1 MFQSLYSPAVAESLT
16 VVLVGLEPESTSLSL
31 SFLLGQD
38 YHVFRVAV
46 PQRVGYTEITLQENG
61 YSVERGAMR
70 KDFDEVSSFVAALQQ
85 EDLIQTGNTSNWM
98 DPLRLKLAS
107 SSIRRG
113 LRLLVPDGL
122 RGLIENS
129 ALLSTLAD
137 QADFVFV
144 AGPVNASIPEKEQSL
159 LKTLISRSNGFLA
172 IFTDDQTTPP
182 APASGWNQSMGV
194 SMLPPIFTSSVAN
207 QVRSSEI
214 LNRLT
219 SENSELRLAL
229 IETRKRV
236 QVESALLLLEDSL
249 VRQVSQFR
257 NRKRLMMGGLVNRP
271 DEDQHLRAI
280 SEELRTRLQE
290 DVESLRRK
298 IEESAK
304 LALLNEGAAYQILK
318 QTMDSIAPMDLEQV
332 NKGNI
337 IQLSLTD
344 EAAGK
349 FRNVLIE
356 LGHNRLNDDLRLV
369 HETLDNTNEE
379 LSRRLGET
387 TGSILRLP
395 IDFLGRDIIGSSPR
409 AFLGIDLGVRLYR
422 QAKIYQLRLIFGVEQ
437 NIAGLDIAMQKTV
450 LQCQFQRGGDLDSH
464 VQNVQ
469 LRHALIQLNAPVQA
483 SLVGQLHHQIFA
495 FFKFIE
501 RVNVN
506 DVCVVQGGARAG
518 FAIKCRE
525 RPGVVRQFGL
535 HHFHGHFALQRG
547 IEGAIHRAHA
557 AGCNEGSQFELPQ
570 LHRRHDL
577 IAALRARGH
586 GERFQVRGNKHLGS
600 APGTGDHAQLLP
612 FVCGFGC
619 HCLYTSILRSE
630 NKVRCCNLTKPSAWC
645 LLMTVS

>member
-1 MFQSLYSPAVAESLT
+1 VFQSLYSPAVAESLT

-395 IDFLGRDIIGSSPR
+395 IDFPDHKKFWDSVVALSRPELKYKGQLPQVTFMDRLNQARQPLMMVMMSVMIFGGMAFMMNGEKGKETLQAYAGFLMLPVFITGLIWTFVSFKRRQLFLMDKEIDKLREGVFQELRKILADIIREEQGLLNHFFQQTSRNLGQQIQLQIQQFEQQKRKTTDSQRQQAAEQSRNIDDRIRQLEAQR
-409 AFLGIDLGVRLYR
+409 AEVQNLVRGLDRVRLELSTKITELSR
-422 QAKIYQLRLIFGVEQ
+422 QAASPAA
-437 NIAGLDIAMQKTV
+437 NMKT
-450 LQCQFQRGGDLDSH
+450 
-464 VQNVQ
+464 
-469 LRHALIQLNAPVQA
+469 
-483 SLVGQLHHQIFA
+483 
-495 FFKFIE
+495 
-501 RVNVN
+501 
-506 DVCVVQGGARAG
+506 
-518 FAIKCRE
+518 
-525 RPGVVRQFGL
+525 
-535 HHFHGHFALQRG
+535 
-547 IEGAIHRAHA
+547 
-557 AGCNEGSQFELPQ
+557 
-570 LHRRHDL
+570 
-577 IAALRARGH
+577 
-586 GERFQVRGNKHLGS
+586 
-600 APGTGDHAQLLP
+600 
-612 FVCGFGC
+612 
-619 HCLYTSILRSE
+619 
-630 NKVRCCNLTKPSAWC
+630 
-645 LLMTVS
+645 